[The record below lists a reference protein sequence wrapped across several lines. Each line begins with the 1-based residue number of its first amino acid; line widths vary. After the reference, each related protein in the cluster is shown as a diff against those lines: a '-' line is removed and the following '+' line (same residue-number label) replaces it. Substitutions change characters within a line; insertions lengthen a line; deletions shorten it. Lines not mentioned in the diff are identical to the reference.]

1 MKELSK
7 FEIAAIKRT
16 AQNVNAMVTKKTKL
30 KEKIDALQAEYD
42 KIEGAQE
49 QFEVPIRKM
58 TGGYGTE
65 DLIVKVIED
74 TGKLDKDGKS
84 IKLTKYVFK
93 YPDTILP
100 PTMDDDDSD
109 GVVDDTEEA
118 PEVEVPAENAVA
130 IDPTVESP
138 LAPAMEETESY
149 STNPPSDL
157 PFMN

>member
-30 KEKIDALQAEYD
+30 KEKIDALQAEYNQ
-42 KIEGAQE
+42 IEEAQE
-49 QFEVPIRKM
+49 QFEAPIRKM

-65 DLIVKVIED
+65 DLVEKVIED
-74 TGKLDKDGKS
+74 TGKLDKDGKPV
-84 IKLTKYVFK
+84 KLTKYVLK
-93 YPDTILP
+93 YPETILP
-100 PTMDDDDSD
+100 PAMDNE
-109 GVVDDTEEA
+109 GGEVDETAVETIS
-118 PEVEVPAENAVA
+118 EVEVAPKDAVA

-138 LAPAMEETESY
+138 LAPTEHETNS
-149 STNPPSDL
+149 SGL

>member
-65 DLIVKVIED
+65 DLVEKVIEG
-74 TGKLDKDGKS
+74 TGKLDKDGKPV
-84 IKLTKYVFK
+84 KLAKYVLK

-100 PTMDDDDSD
+100 PAMDGGD

-118 PEVEVPAENAVA
+118 PEVEVPAEDAVA

-149 STNPPSDL
+149 STNPPSGL